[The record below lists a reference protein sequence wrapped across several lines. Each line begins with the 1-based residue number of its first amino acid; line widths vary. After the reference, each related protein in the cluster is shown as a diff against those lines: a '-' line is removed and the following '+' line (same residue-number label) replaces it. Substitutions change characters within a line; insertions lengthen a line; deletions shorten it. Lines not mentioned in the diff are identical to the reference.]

1 AYKDNRINP
10 MLDKFRSYAQTKA
23 AQVILALVLIP
34 FALFGIDSYLNQ
46 AGNNLSIAKVD
57 GYKIA
62 LPEYNRAIEN
72 VRNRMMSEG
81 KKVDPAM
88 FDSFEFKESVVD
100 GLITKQLINN
110 DIKKSQFKITDQQLS
125 QYIIGMPDFQKDGKF
140 SQELYDKVLQNNQLN
155 PKKFE
160 ESIRNDL
167 LIQQVRDGLQ
177 KLTFIPPNNLTET
190 LKATSQQRE
199 VTVAEFKTK
208 EYMAKANISEKDMQA
223 FYDQNKSKFL
233 APEQVKAEFVV
244 FSLTSILPS
253 ITVSEDEVKAFYKTN
268 ADKYQNQQ
276 QREASHILIAAS
288 KNAAPAEK
296 AKAKA
301 KAEDVLGQI
310 KKNPK
315 QFEELATKYSQ
326 DPESAKKGGDLGAFG
341 RGMMVK
347 PFDDAV
353 FSMKVNEISGIVESD
368 FGYHIIK
375 LTKVIGEG
383 GGFDAIKPQIKAE
396 LIYQKAQD
404 KYAAL
409 AEDFSNK
416 VYEQSSSLDVVSKK
430 FNLPIQKT
438 DWISRN
444 ESDKFF
450 KNEALM
456 NALYSKE
463 SIKDRRNTEAIEVT
477 PNNLISA
484 RVVDYKAQSTKP
496 FAEVKKSIEDYL
508 KFEAAKKLVATE
520 GEAAL
525 KSVADASRKIDWQA
539 TVLVDRK
546 NTKGLSQAV
555 TNHAYKMP
563 TDKLPSYSGFVDGNN
578 GYVIVKVSKVAF
590 PNDDNEENKKEFA
603 SSYTEALSSEY
614 LSAYLKG
621 LKAKSSV
628 SVNQKFFEATQ
639 KN

>member
-1 AYKDNRINP
+1 
-10 MLDKFRSYAQTKA
+10 MLEKFRSYAQTKA
-23 AQVILALVLIP
+23 AKIILALILVP

-46 AGNNLSIAKVD
+46 AGNNLSIAKVN

-72 VRNRMMSEG
+72 VRNRIMSEG

-88 FDSFEFKESVVD
+88 FDSFEFKESVID
-100 GLITKQLINN
+100 GLITKQLLNN
-110 DIKKSQFKITDQQLS
+110 DIKKSRFRITDQQLS
-125 QYIIGMPDFQKDGKF
+125 QYIIGMPEFQKDGKF
-140 SQELYDKVLQNNQLN
+140 SQEIYDKVLQNNQLT

-177 KLTFIPPNNLTET
+177 KLIFIPPNNLAET

-199 VTVAEFKTK
+199 ISIAEFKTK
-208 EYMAKANISEKDMQA
+208 EYMTKANIAEKDMQA

-244 FSLTSILPS
+244 FSLANILPT
-253 ITVSEDEVKAFYKTN
+253 INVTEDEIKSFYKAN

-288 KNAAPAEK
+288 KNAPPVEK

-301 KAEDVLGQI
+301 KAEDVLNQI
-310 KKNPK
+310 RKNPK

-326 DPESAKKGGDLGAFG
+326 DPESAKKGGDLGSFG

-353 FSMKVNEISGIVESD
+353 FSMKVNEISNIVESD

-375 LTKVIGEG
+375 LTKIIGEG
-383 GGFDAIKPQIKAE
+383 GGFDAMRPQIKAE
-396 LIYQKAQD
+396 LIYQKGQE
-404 KYAAL
+404 KFAAL
-409 AEDFSNK
+409 AEEFSNK
-416 VYEQSSSLDVVSKK
+416 VYEQSSSLDAVSKR

-444 ESDKFF
+444 DSDKFF

-456 NALYSKE
+456 SALYAKE
-463 SIKDRRNTEAIEVT
+463 SIKDHRNTEAIEVT

-496 FAEVKKSIEDYL
+496 FVDVRKNIEDYL
-508 KFEAAKKLVATE
+508 KFESAKKMVASE

-525 KSVADASRKIDWQA
+525 KSLTDASSKIQWQPA
-539 TVLVDRK
+539 TLVDRK
-546 NTKGLSQAV
+546 NTKGLSDAV
-555 TNHAYKMP
+555 VNHAYKMP
-563 TDKLPSYSGFVDGNN
+563 TDKLPSYSGFIDGNN
-578 GYVIVKVSKVAF
+578 GYVIVKVNKVSF
-590 PNDDNEENKKEFA
+590 PNDSNEENKQAFA
-603 SSYTEALSSEY
+603 SDYSEALSAEY

-621 LKAKSSV
+621 LKAKASV
-628 SVNQKFFEATQ
+628 SVNQKFFETSQ

>member
-1 AYKDNRINP
+1 
-10 MLDKFRSYAQTKA
+10 MLEKFRSYAQTKA
-23 AQVILALVLIP
+23 AQIILALILVP

-46 AGNNLSIAKVD
+46 AGNNLSIAKVN

-72 VRNRMMSEG
+72 VRNRVMSEG

-88 FDSFEFKESVVD
+88 FDSFEFKESVID
-100 GLITKQLINN
+100 GLITKQLLNN
-110 DIKKSQFKITDQQLS
+110 DIKKSKFKITDQQLS
-125 QYIIGMPDFQKDGKF
+125 QYIIGMPEFQKDGKF
-140 SQELYDKVLQNNQLN
+140 SQEIYDKVLQNNQLT

-177 KLTFIPPNNLTET
+177 KLTFIPPSNLEET

-199 VTVAEFKTK
+199 ISIAEFKTK
-208 EYMAKANISEKDMQA
+208 EYMAKANIAEKDMQA

-244 FSLTSILPS
+244 FSLANILPT
-253 ITVSEDEVKAFYKTN
+253 INVTEDEIKSFYKTN

-288 KNAAPAEK
+288 KNAPPAEK

-301 KAEDVLGQI
+301 KAEDILNQI
-310 KKNPK
+310 RKSPK

-353 FSMKVNEISGIVESD
+353 FSMKVNEISNIVESD

-375 LTKVIGEG
+375 LTKIIGEG
-383 GGFDAIKPQIKAE
+383 GGFDSMRPQIKAE
-396 LIYQKAQD
+396 LIYQKGQE
-404 KYAAL
+404 KFAAL
-409 AEDFSNK
+409 AEEFSNK
-416 VYEQSSSLDVVSKK
+416 VYEQSSSLDAVSKK

-444 ESDKFF
+444 DSDKFF
-450 KNEALM
+450 KNETLM
-456 NALYSKE
+456 SALYSKE

-484 RVVDYKAQSTKP
+484 RVVDYKAQTTKP
-496 FAEVKKSIEDYL
+496 FADVKKNIEDYL
-508 KFEAAKKLVATE
+508 KFESAKKTVAKE
-520 GEAAL
+520 GETVL
-525 KSVADASRKIDWQA
+525 KSLADTSRKIDWQPS
-539 TVLVDRK
+539 VLVDRK
-546 NTKGLSQAV
+546 NTKDFSDAV
-555 TNHAYKMP
+555 INHAYKMP
-563 TDKLPSYSGFVDGNN
+563 TDKLPSYSGFMDGNN
-578 GYVIVKVSKVAF
+578 GYIIVKVNKVAF
-590 PNDDNEENKKEFA
+590 PNDSNEENKKAFA
-603 SSYTEALSSEY
+603 SDYTEALSAEY

-621 LKAKSSV
+621 LKAKASV
-628 SVNQKFFEATQ
+628 SVNQKFFETSQ

>member
-1 AYKDNRINP
+1 
-10 MLDKFRSYAQTKA
+10 MLEKFRSYAQTKA
-23 AQVILALVLIP
+23 AKIILALILVP

-46 AGNNLSIAKVD
+46 AGNNLSIAKVN

-72 VRNRMMSEG
+72 VRNRIMSEG

-88 FDSFEFKESVVD
+88 FDSFEFKESVID
-100 GLITKQLINN
+100 GLITKQLLNN
-110 DIKKSQFKITDQQLS
+110 DIKKSRFRITDQQLS
-125 QYIIGMPDFQKDGKF
+125 QYIIGMPEFQKDGKF
-140 SQELYDKVLQNNQLN
+140 SQEIYDKVLQNNQLT

-177 KLTFIPPNNLTET
+177 KLTFIPPNNLAET

-199 VTVAEFKTK
+199 ISIAEFKTK
-208 EYMAKANISEKDMQA
+208 EYMTKANIAEKDMQA

-244 FSLTSILPS
+244 FSLANILPT
-253 ITVSEDEVKAFYKTN
+253 INVTEDEIKSFYKAN

-288 KNAAPAEK
+288 KNAPPAEK

-301 KAEDVLGQI
+301 KAEDVLNQI
-310 KKNPK
+310 RKNPK
-315 QFEELATKYSQ
+315 QFEELASKYSQ
-326 DPESAKKGGDLGAFG
+326 DPESAKKGGDLGSFG

-353 FSMKVNEISGIVESD
+353 FSMKVNEISNIVESD

-375 LTKVIGEG
+375 LTKIIGEG
-383 GGFDAIKPQIKAE
+383 GGFDAMRPQIKAE
-396 LIYQKAQD
+396 LIYQKGQE
-404 KYAAL
+404 KFAAL
-409 AEDFSNK
+409 AEEFSNK
-416 VYEQSSSLDVVSKK
+416 VYEQSSSLDAVSKR

-444 ESDKFF
+444 DSDKFF

-456 NALYSKE
+456 SALYSKE
-463 SIKDRRNTEAIEVT
+463 SIKDHRNTEAIEVT

-496 FAEVKKSIEDYL
+496 FADVKKNIEDYL
-508 KFEAAKKLVATE
+508 KFESAKKMVASE
-520 GEAAL
+520 GEVAL
-525 KSVADASRKIDWQA
+525 KSLTDASRKIEWQPA
-539 TVLVDRK
+539 TLVDRK
-546 NTKGLSQAV
+546 NTKGLSDAV
-555 TNHAYKMP
+555 VNHAYKMP
-563 TDKLPSYSGFVDGNN
+563 TDKLPSYSGFIDGNN
-578 GYVIVKVSKVAF
+578 GYVIVKVNKVSF
-590 PNDDNEENKKEFA
+590 PNDSNEENKQAFA
-603 SSYTEALSSEY
+603 SDYTEALSAEY

-621 LKAKSSV
+621 LKARASV
-628 SVNQKFFEATQ
+628 SVNQKFFETSQ

>member
-1 AYKDNRINP
+1 

-416 VYEQSSSLDVVSKK
+416 DYEQSSSLDVVSKK

>member
-1 AYKDNRINP
+1 
-10 MLDKFRSYAQTKA
+10 MLDKLRLGPLGMK
-23 AQVILALVLIP
+23 IVLGVTTVP
-34 FALFGIDSYLNQ
+34 FLLFGVDSYLNNYS
-46 AGNNLSIAKVD
+46 NNLTVAKVNKD
-57 GYKIA
+57 KIT

-72 VRNRMMSEG
+72 VRNRMTSEG
-81 KKVDPAM
+81 KKIDPAM

-100 GLITKQLINN
+100 GIITKHLLNN
-110 DIKKSQFKITDQQLS
+110 DIKKSKFKITDQQLS
-125 QYIIGMPDFQKDGKF
+125 QYILGMPDFQKDGKF
-140 SQELYDKVLQNNQLN
+140 SQELYDKVLQNNQLT

-177 KLTFIPPNNLTET
+177 KLTFIPPNNLAET

-199 VTVAEFKTK
+199 VSVAEFKTK
-208 EYMAKANISEKDMQA
+208 EYMVKATIAEKDMQS

-244 FSLTSILPS
+244 FSLSSILPS
-253 ITVSEDEVKAFYKTN
+253 INVTEDEVKDFYKAN

-301 KAEDVLGQI
+301 KAEDVLIQI

-326 DPESAKKGGDLGAFG
+326 DPESAKKGGDLGTFG

-353 FSMKVNEISGIVESD
+353 FSMKVNEISSIVESD

-375 LTKVIGEG
+375 LTKVIGDG

-404 KYAAL
+404 KFAAL

-416 VYEQSSSLDVVSKK
+416 VYEQSSSLDAVSKK

-438 DWISRN
+438 DWISRSD
-444 ESDKFF
+444 SDKFF

-463 SIKDRRNTEAIEVT
+463 SIKDHRNTEAIEVT

-484 RVVDYKAQSTKP
+484 RVVDYKAQTTKP
-496 FAEVKKSIEDYL
+496 FTDVKTSIEDYL
-508 KFEAAKKLVATE
+508 KFEAAKKLVASE
-520 GEAAL
+520 GEVAL
-525 KSVADASRKIDWQA
+525 KSIVDASRKIDWQA
-539 TVLVDRK
+539 AVLVDRK
-546 NTKGLSQAV
+546 NAKGLSDAV
-555 TNHAYKMP
+555 INHAYKMP
-563 TDKLPSYSGFVDGNN
+563 TDKLPSYSGFVDGDN
-578 GYVIVKVSKVAF
+578 GYVIVKVSQVSF
-590 PNDDNEENKKEFA
+590 PNDDNEENKNEFA
-603 SSYTEALSSEY
+603 SSYTEALSLEY

-621 LKAKSSV
+621 LKAKASV
-628 SVNQKFFEATQ
+628 SVNQKFFETTQ

>member
-1 AYKDNRINP
+1 
-10 MLDKFRSYAQTKA
+10 MLEKFRSYAQTKA
-23 AQVILALVLIP
+23 AKIILALILVP

-46 AGNNLSIAKVD
+46 AGNNLSIAKVN

-72 VRNRMMSEG
+72 VRNRIMSEG

-88 FDSFEFKESVVD
+88 FDSFEFKESVID
-100 GLITKQLINN
+100 GLITKQLLNN
-110 DIKKSQFKITDQQLS
+110 DIKKSRFRITDQQLS
-125 QYIIGMPDFQKDGKF
+125 QYIIGMPEFQKDGKF
-140 SQELYDKVLQNNQLN
+140 SQEIYDKVLQNNQLT

-177 KLTFIPPNNLTET
+177 KLTFIPPNNLAET

-199 VTVAEFKTK
+199 ISIAEFKTK
-208 EYMAKANISEKDMQA
+208 EYMTKANIAEKDMQA

-244 FSLTSILPS
+244 FSLANILPT
-253 ITVSEDEVKAFYKTN
+253 INVTEDEIKSFYKAN

-288 KNAAPAEK
+288 KNAPPAEK

-301 KAEDVLGQI
+301 KAEDVLNQI
-310 KKNPK
+310 RKNPK
-315 QFEELATKYSQ
+315 QFEELASKYSQ
-326 DPESAKKGGDLGAFG
+326 DPESAKKGGDLGSFG

-353 FSMKVNEISGIVESD
+353 FSMKVNEISNIVESD

-375 LTKVIGEG
+375 LTKIIGEG
-383 GGFDAIKPQIKAE
+383 GGFDAMRPQIKAE
-396 LIYQKAQD
+396 LIYQKGQE
-404 KYAAL
+404 KFAAL
-409 AEDFSNK
+409 AEEFSNK
-416 VYEQSSSLDVVSKK
+416 VYEQSSSLDAVSKR

-444 ESDKFF
+444 DSDKFF

-456 NALYSKE
+456 SALYSKE
-463 SIKDRRNTEAIEVT
+463 SIKDHRNTEAIEVT

-496 FAEVKKSIEDYL
+496 FADVKKNIEDYL
-508 KFEAAKKLVATE
+508 KFESAKKMVASE
-520 GEAAL
+520 GEVAL
-525 KSVADASRKIDWQA
+525 KSLTDASRKIEWQPA
-539 TVLVDRK
+539 TLVDRK
-546 NTKGLSQAV
+546 NTKGLSDAV
-555 TNHAYKMP
+555 VNHAYKMP
-563 TDKLPSYSGFVDGNN
+563 TDKLPSYSGFIDGNN
-578 GYVIVKVSKVAF
+578 GYVIVKVNKVSF
-590 PNDDNEENKKEFA
+590 PNDSNEENKQAFA
-603 SSYTEALSSEY
+603 SDYSEALSAEY

-621 LKAKSSV
+621 LKAKASV
-628 SVNQKFFEATQ
+628 SVNQKFFETSQ

>member
-1 AYKDNRINP
+1 
-10 MLDKFRSYAQTKA
+10 MLEKFRSYAQTKA
-23 AQVILALVLIP
+23 AQVILALILIP

-46 AGNNLSIAKVD
+46 AGNNLSIAKVN

-72 VRNRMMSEG
+72 VRNRMMTEG

-100 GLITKQLINN
+100 GLISKQLVNN
-110 DIKKSQFKITDQQLS
+110 DIKKSKFKITDQQLS
-125 QYIIGMPDFQKDGKF
+125 QYIIGMPEFQKDGKF
-140 SQELYDKVLQNNQLN
+140 SQELYDKVLQSNQLT

-177 KLTFIPPNNLTET
+177 KLTFIPPNNLAET

-199 VTVAEFKTK
+199 ISVAEFKTK
-208 EYMAKANISEKDMQA
+208 EYMAKANIAEKEMQA

-244 FSLTSILPS
+244 FSLASILPT
-253 ITVSEDEVKAFYKTN
+253 INVTEDEIKTFYKTN
-268 ADKYQNQQ
+268 SDKYQNQQ

-301 KAEDVLGQI
+301 KAEELLSQI
-310 KKNPK
+310 RKNPK

-326 DPESAKKGGDLGAFG
+326 DPESAKKGGELGAFG

-353 FSMKVNEISGIVESD
+353 FSMKVNEISNIVESD

-375 LTKVIGEG
+375 LTKIIGEG
-383 GGFDAIKPQIKAE
+383 GSFDSMKPQIKAE
-396 LIYQKAQD
+396 LIYQKGQE
-404 KYAAL
+404 KFAAL
-409 AEDFSNK
+409 AEEFSNK
-416 VYEQSSSLDVVSKK
+416 VYEQSSSLDAVSKK

-444 ESDKFF
+444 DSDKFF
-450 KNEALM
+450 KNETLM

-463 SIKDRRNTEAIEVT
+463 SIKDHRNTEAIEVT

-496 FAEVKKSIEDYL
+496 FTDVKKNIEDYL
-508 KFEAAKKLVATE
+508 KFEAAKKTVASE

-525 KSVADASRKIDWQA
+525 KTISDTSRKIDWQPA
-539 TVLVDRK
+539 VLVDRK
-546 NTKGLSQAV
+546 NTKGLSEAV
-555 TNHAYKMP
+555 INHAYKMP

-578 GYVIVKVSKVAF
+578 GYVIVKVNKVSF
-590 PNDDNEENKKEFA
+590 PNDNNEENKKAFA
-603 SSYTEALSSEY
+603 LDYTEALTSEY

-621 LKAKSSV
+621 LKAKASV
-628 SVNQKFFEATQ
+628 SVNQKFFEAAQ

>member
-1 AYKDNRINP
+1 
-10 MLDKFRSYAQTKA
+10 
-23 AQVILALVLIP
+23 
-34 FALFGIDSYLNQ
+34 
-46 AGNNLSIAKVD
+46 
-57 GYKIA
+57 
-62 LPEYNRAIEN
+62 
-72 VRNRMMSEG
+72 
-81 KKVDPAM
+81 
-88 FDSFEFKESVVD
+88 VVD

-223 FYDQNKSKFL
+223 FYEQNKSKFL

>member
-1 AYKDNRINP
+1 

-404 KYAAL
+404 IYAAL

-496 FAEVKKSIEDYL
+496 FAEVRKSIEDYL

-590 PNDDNEENKKEFA
+590 PNDDNEESKKEFA